1 MEYTDREKLILDFL
15 KDNNEWVID
24 MIQNNITRTE
34 ELQEIVKSVI
44 ALRKIVNYEA
54 RAELENINTALQKL
68 ITKEIQELK
77 EFTKYCD
84 EEEKKDREV
93 A

>member
-1 MEYTDREKLILDFL
+1 
-15 KDNNEWVID
+15 

-44 ALRKIVNYEA
+44 ALRKIINYEA

-77 EFTKYCD
+77 EFKKYCD
-84 EEEKKDREV
+84 EEEDRYANQQADLQKESEV

>member
-1 MEYTDREKLILDFL
+1 
-15 KDNNEWVID
+15 
-24 MIQNNITRTE
+24 MIQNNLTRTA

-84 EEEKKDREV
+84 EEEDRYVNQQADLQKESEV

>member
-1 MEYTDREKLILDFL
+1 
-15 KDNNEWVID
+15 

-68 ITKEIQELK
+68 ITKEMM
-77 EFTKYCD
+77 
-84 EEEKKDREV
+84 KKKIDMLINKQIYKKKVRLHNEIKTNTTD
-93 A
+93 